1 MAGVK
6 VVADPDEATLPAST
20 DGANIVL
27 DAADN
32 GPASNF
38 NAPNREDELERS
50 SSEGMAEEDAARK
63 AAGEEAAADKEDAQ
77 IRTPEEVDNEEPP
90 GGTRSAISI
99 SLVSV

>member
-6 VVADPDEATLPAST
+6 VVADPNEATLPAST

-50 SSEGMAEEDAARK
+50 SSEGMAEEDAAGK
-63 AAGEEAAADKEDAQ
+63 AAGEEVAADKDYAQ
-77 IRTPEEVDNEEPP
+77 IGTPEEVGNKAPP
-90 GGTRSAISI
+90 GATRSTISI
-99 SLVSV
+99 SLV